1 MLIRERH
8 LHTTKLLYLAC
19 LLWSY
24 GVQYPFETP
33 NHILKSPKKKKKKQK
48 KRNDTLMIS
57 DIYWEDDGGE

>member
-1 MLIRERH
+1 MLTRERH

-33 NHILKSPKKKKKKQK
+33 NHILKSEEKEEETE